1 VQHSDLPPRETVGLG
16 FIWVTVIGQTVPGK
30 NGSRQN
36 GSPLVESTTLTPPA
50 IVRTF
55 RGEIQIRMNT
65 TAKLEQE
72 LVAITRRHFIKLG
85 ALGAAAAGMGPLQVR
100 AATNNSPGAESV
112 ENLEYLT
119 REENFVNVGR
129 GDPPP
134 HELSKEKRR
143 AVGLARETWRL
154 EVIPDPDSD
163 AQVERPLSKEQGN
176 ALTWEQL
183 MTLAEKRA
191 VRFLHVISCTNMPK
205 PLGMGLWEGVPLR
218 EVIWLT
224 QPKTNIRRVYYY
236 GYHNDDSKQR
246 FQSSLPVGRVLEEPL
261 GELPIILGYKLNG
274 QWLTPKRG
282 GPVRMIVP
290 GAYGN
295 KSVKWIQRVVLTNN
309 PRQNDTYGDWN
320 NDTESHL
327 KTCASFRSVPEKV
340 KVGQAVPVVGVAQ
353 VGMSG
358 LSRVQYWVT
367 SQEAALPANDP
378 HFARADWRDAEIL
391 PAPAHW
397 GGGLP
402 DGKLPAVPLQF
413 DANTGRPRE
422 WPMRDTITYWT
433 AQLGALPPGKYD
445 LRCRTIDANGVAQ
458 PMPRPFPKSGYNAI
472 QKVSLTVEN

>member
-1 VQHSDLPPRETVGLG
+1 MNISA
-16 FIWVTVIGQTVPGK
+16 
-30 NGSRQN
+30 GSR
-36 GSPLVESTTLTPPA
+36 SERVE
-50 IVRTF
+50 
-55 RGEIQIRMNT
+55 
-65 TAKLEQE
+65 
-72 LVAITRRHFIKLG
+72 ITRRHFIELG
-85 ALGAAAAGMGPLQVR
+85 ALGAAVATVGPLSTR
-100 AATNNSPGAESV
+100 AATNNRPGAQSI

-134 HELSKEKRR
+134 HELSKEQRR

-154 EVIPDPDSD
+154 EVTADPESD
-163 AQVERPLSKEQGN
+163 AQVDHPLTKERGN

-183 MTLAEKRA
+183 MSLAEKRA
-191 VRFLHVISCTNMPK
+191 VRFLHVITCTNMPK

-236 GYHNDDSKQR
+236 GYHNEDPKQR
-246 FQSSLPVGRVLEEPL
+246 FQSSLAVSRVLEEPL
-261 GELPIILGYKLNG
+261 GELPIILCYKLNG
-274 QWLTPKRG
+274 EWLTPKRG
-282 GPVRMIVP
+282 GPIRMVVP

-295 KSVKWIQRVVLTNN
+295 KSVKWIQRVVLTND
-309 PRQNDTYGDWN
+309 PRQNDTYAEWN

-340 KVGQAVPVVGVAQ
+340 KADHTVPVAGVAQ

-358 LSRVQYWVT
+358 LSKVQYWVT
-367 SQEAALPANDP
+367 SQKTALPGNEP
-378 HFARADWRDAEIL
+378 NFAGADWRDAEIL
-391 PAPAHW
+391 PAPDHW

-413 DANTGRPRE
+413 DANTGKPRE
-422 WPMRDTITYWT
+422 WPMRDSIAFWT
-433 AQLGALPPGKYD
+433 ARLSNLPPGKYD
-445 LRCRTIDANGVAQ
+445 LRCRTIDANGQAQ

-472 QKVSLTVEN
+472 QKVSLTVES

>member
-1 VQHSDLPPRETVGLG
+1 
-16 FIWVTVIGQTVPGK
+16 
-30 NGSRQN
+30 
-36 GSPLVESTTLTPPA
+36 
-50 IVRTF
+50 
-55 RGEIQIRMNT
+55 MNT

-72 LVAITRRHFIKLG
+72 HSAITRRRFIKLG
-85 ALGAAAAGMGPLQVR
+85 ALGAAAASLGPLQAR
-100 AATNNSPGAESV
+100 AATNNLSGAESV
-112 ENLEYLT
+112 ENLDYLT

-163 AQVERPLSKEQGN
+163 AQVERPLSKEHGN

-183 MTLAEKRA
+183 MSLAEKRA

-218 EVIWLT
+218 EVVWLT
-224 QPKTNIRRVYYY
+224 QPKTNIRRMYYY
-236 GYHNDDSKQR
+236 GYHNDDPKQR

-261 GELPIILGYKLNG
+261 GELPIILCYKLNG

-282 GPVRMIVP
+282 GPIRIVVP

-309 PRQNDTYGDWN
+309 PRQNDTYADWN
-320 NDTESHL
+320 NDTDSQL
-327 KTCASFRSVPEKV
+327 KTCASFRSVPEKL
-340 KVGQAVPVVGVAQ
+340 KTGQAVPVLGVAQ

-358 LSRVQYWVT
+358 LSRVQYWVA
-367 SQEAALPANDP
+367 SQEAALPAYDP
-378 HFARADWRDAEIL
+378 HFAGADWRDAEIL
-391 PAPAHW
+391 PAPTRW

-402 DGKLPAVPLQF
+402 EGKLPSVPLQF
-413 DANTGRPRE
+413 DPNTGKPRE
-422 WPMRDTITYWT
+422 WPMRDTIAFWT
-433 AQLGALPPGKYD
+433 ARLSNLSPGKYD
-445 LRCRTIDANGVAQ
+445 LRCRTIDANGQAQ

-472 QKVSLTVEN
+472 QKVSFTVES